1 MLVLTRRRDGRIC
14 IPDLGVEIL
23 VVDIIGNKVKLGVKA
38 PAEAAIFRGEILE
51 AKEEAKCSRTMRG

>member
-23 VVDIIGNKVKLGVKA
+23 VVDIIGNKVKLGIKA
-38 PAEAAIFRGEILE
+38 PADATILRGEFLAAME
-51 AKEEAKCSRTMRG
+51 GKKCSKT